1 MIIRATD
8 SNGDFVYGKVKNDY
22 LTNLDAIKKN
32 AETRLY
38 SWKGNCF
45 FAPRE
50 GVDYNSYLDIGTKG
64 FLDRD
69 LKRVLLQSEGVL
81 RVDEFTS
88 SISTDGL
95 RAYTAT
101 MTITTTF
108 GVTLLSIV

>member
-1 MIIRATD
+1 MIIRNTD
-8 SNGDFVYGKVKNDY
+8 SNGDWVYGKGKNDY
-22 LTNLDAIKKN
+22 LINLDAVKKN
-32 AETRLY
+32 VETRLY

-45 FAPRE
+45 FATRE

-69 LKRVLLQSEGVL
+69 VKRVLLQSEGVL
-81 RVDEFTS
+81 TISDFTS
-88 SISTDGL
+88 SISTDDL

-108 GVTLLSIV
+108 GDTTIMI